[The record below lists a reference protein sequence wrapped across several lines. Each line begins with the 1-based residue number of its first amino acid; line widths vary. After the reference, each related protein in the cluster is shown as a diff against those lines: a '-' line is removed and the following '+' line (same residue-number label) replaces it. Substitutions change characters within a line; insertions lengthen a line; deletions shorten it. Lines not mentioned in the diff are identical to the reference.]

1 MRARPSRIAV
11 AVAVFAFTLML
22 AASPSRALVQDE
34 PAHAG
39 ASATPDRASG
49 QSPVESPVASSD
61 QASGESSGAGMS
73 QEIVHIE
80 HADVEDLP
88 AVLRIFNVHAQAH
101 PKLGVLTLQGPAEQ
115 VAAAAAAARELDV
128 APSPT
133 PNLQVTIFV
142 LGVSKTHAL
151 DGSVP
156 QGLDEVAHQLRD
168 VFAFKGVDLIDSMS
182 VRVLDRGRGGV
193 EGILAAADGV
203 PALPYVFGFNRA
215 SLVERQDGPPS
226 IRLSGFRFTAASQQ
240 QIADLP
246 PRLRD
251 ATPSPG
257 DFHTQLS
264 TDVEVRAGQTA
275 VLGHAATAGSR
286 DGLIL
291 VVRARVVE

>member
-1 MRARPSRIAV
+1 MTARPTKYS
-11 AVAVFAFTLML
+11 VAVFAFASLL
-22 AASPSRALVQDE
+22 AAI
-34 PAHAG
+34 PASAG
-39 ASATPDRASG
+39 AQDQPPPGAAVASADAASG
-49 QSPVESPVASSD
+49 QSPSPAATVAP
-61 QASGESSGAGMS
+61 GEGMS
-73 QEIVHIE
+73 QEIVKIR
-80 HADVEDLP
+80 HADPEDLRR
-88 AVLRIFNVHAQAH
+88 VLRIFHVDAQAH
-101 PKLGVLTLQGPAEQ
+101 PNLGILTLQGPRDQ

-133 PNLQVTIFV
+133 PNLQVTVFV

-156 QGLDEVAHQLRD
+156 QGLAEVAHQLRD
-168 VFAFKGVDLIDSMS
+168 VFGFKGVDLIDSVS

-226 IRLSGFRFTAASQQ
+226 IRLAGFRFTAANQQ
-240 QIADLP
+240 QVANLP
-246 PRLRD
+246 PKLRD

-257 DFHTQLS
+257 DFHTELS

-286 DGLIL
+286 DGLVL
-291 VVRARVVE
+291 VVRAGVVE